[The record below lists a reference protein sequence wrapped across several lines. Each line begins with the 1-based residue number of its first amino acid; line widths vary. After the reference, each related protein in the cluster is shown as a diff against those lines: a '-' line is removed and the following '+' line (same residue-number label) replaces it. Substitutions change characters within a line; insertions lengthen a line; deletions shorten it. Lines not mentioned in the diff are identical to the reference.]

1 MRRLPFLHVGIAL
14 VGALFGAGCASHPK
28 LAATGQQ
35 PGRFTTTLTRQ
46 VGLDYLLFLP
56 QDYRASGETR
66 WPLIVFLHGA
76 GERGTNVQLVAVHGP
91 PKIVRQDASFPFIV
105 LSPQCPEGSS
115 WNVETLNALLDE
127 TIARHA
133 IDPKRVYLTGLSMGG
148 YGSWAWAS
156 ANPERFAAVVPICG
170 GGDPMPVRLSSG
182 ARRERLARLPVWA
195 FHGAKDTVVT
205 LTESQRMVDTYQMI
219 GNSAR
224 LTVYPEAGHDS
235 WTDTYGNP
243 ALYEWL
249 RQQALP

>member
-1 MRRLPFLHVGIAL
+1 MRRLLFLHVGMVL
-14 VGALFGAGCASHPK
+14 LGALCGTGCAARPTPV
-28 LAATGQQ
+28 ATGQQ
-35 PGRFTTTLTRQ
+35 PGRFATTLTRRIS
-46 VGLDYLLFLP
+46 LDYLLFLP
-56 QDYRASGETR
+56 KDYSTSGETR

-91 PKIVRQDASFPFIV
+91 PKIVQQNPAFPFVV

-148 YGSWAWAS
+148 YGSWAWAA

-170 GGDPMPVRLSSG
+170 GGDPMPVRLASG
-182 ARRERLARLPVWA
+182 PRRDRLSRLPVWA
-195 FHGAKDTVVT
+195 FHGAKDNVVA

-235 WTDTYGNP
+235 WTETYGNP

-249 RQQALP
+249 RLQALP

>member
-1 MRRLPFLHVGIAL
+1 MRRLLLFHVGIAL
-14 VGALFGAGCASHPK
+14 VGVLCGVGCASHAQP
-28 LAATGQQ
+28 AATGQN
-35 PGRFTTTLTRQ
+35 PGRFTKTLTRQ
-46 VGLDYLLFLP
+46 IALDYLLFLP
-56 QDYRASGETR
+56 KEYQASAETR

-91 PKIVRQDASFPFIV
+91 PKLAQGNPSFPFIV
-105 LSPQCPEGSS
+105 LSPQCPAGGSWS
-115 WNVETLNALLDE
+115 VETLNALLDE
-127 TIARHA
+127 TMARHA

-148 YGSWAWAS
+148 YGSWAWAA

-182 ARRERLARLPVWA
+182 ARRDRLARLPVWA
-195 FHGAKDTVVT
+195 FHGAKDTVVA
-205 LTESQRMVDTYQMI
+205 LAESQRMVDTYQMI